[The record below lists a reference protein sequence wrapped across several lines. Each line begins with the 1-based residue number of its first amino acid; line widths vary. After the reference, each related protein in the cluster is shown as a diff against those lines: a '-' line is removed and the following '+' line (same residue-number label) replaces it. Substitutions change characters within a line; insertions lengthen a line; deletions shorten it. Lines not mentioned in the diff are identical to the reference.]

1 MTTKTVTTSPVP
13 AFTGKGK
20 AARAAAFASISH
32 LAFAE
37 ATSRAASIDNMR
49 AVLGNAPSEAEVK
62 ACKSRWTIGRV
73 AFRLPASKV
82 PLVSTEAQRLA
93 RAEDL
98 VQHYAAPAKEGA
110 AARKLRA
117 GQKGRRTIAEQK
129 IVRAAEEACSVFFA
143 ELGLSNA
150 KPTATRD
157 AEAKAKAKATRA
169 PSMAGS
175 GKGKAAAP
183 VKPSHA
189 ELVKPAAPL
198 TAADYVQHMQTQLS
212 ALLAFDNKHAKLRP
226 VTHGQFAEKLAELRQ
241 VGNKAANAFAEKQA
255 ADAAAKK

>member
-1 MTTKTVTTSPVP
+1 MTKIITTSPVP

-20 AARAAAFASISH
+20 AARAAAFASIAH
-32 LAFAE
+32 LAYAE

-49 AVLGNAPSEAEVK
+49 VVLGNAPSEAEVK
-62 ACKSRWTIGRV
+62 ASKSRWIIGRV

-82 PLVSTEAQRLA
+82 PLVGTEAQRLA

-98 VQHYAAPAKEGA
+98 VLHYAAPAKEGA

-157 AEAKAKAKATRA
+157 AEAKAKATRA

-175 GKGKAAAP
+175 GKGKTAAP

-189 ELVKPAAPL
+189 ELVKPAAPM
-198 TAADYVQHMQTQLS
+198 TQADYVQHMQTQLS

-226 VTHGQFAEKLAELRQ
+226 VTHGQFAEKLGELRQ

>member
-1 MTTKTVTTSPVP
+1 MTKIITASPVP
-13 AFTGKGK
+13 AFAGKGK
-20 AARAAAFASISH
+20 AARAAAFASIAH
-32 LAFAE
+32 LAYGE
-37 ATSRAASIDNMR
+37 AVSRAASIDNMR
-49 AVLGNAPSEAEVK
+49 IVLGNAPSEAEVK
-62 ACKSRWTIGRV
+62 ASKSRWIIGRV

-98 VQHYAAPAKEGA
+98 VLHYAAPAKEGA

-117 GQKGRRTIAEQK
+117 GQKGRRTAIEQR

-157 AEAKAKAKATRA
+157 AEKAKAKATRA

-183 VKPSHA
+183 TPSHA
-189 ELVKPAAPL
+189 ELVKPAAPM
-198 TAADYVQHMQTQLS
+198 TQADYVQHMQTQLS

-226 VTHGQFAEKLAELRQ
+226 VTHGQFAEKLGELRQ
-241 VGNKAANAFAEKQA
+241 LGNKAANAFAEKQA
-255 ADAAAKK
+255 ADAANKK

>member
-1 MTTKTVTTSPVP
+1 MTKTITASPVP

-20 AARAAAFASISH
+20 AARAAAFANIAH
-32 LAFAE
+32 LSFTE

-49 AVLGNAPSEAEVK
+49 AVLGSAPSEAEVK
-62 ACKSRWTIGRV
+62 ACKACWIIGRV

-98 VQHYAAPAKEGA
+98 VLHYAAPAKEGSTP
-110 AARKLRA
+110 RKLRA
-117 GQKGRRTIAEQK
+117 GQKGRRSLPEQR

-150 KPTATRD
+150 KTNAQRD
-157 AEAKAKAKATRA
+157 ASKAKATRA

-183 VKPSHA
+183 SHA

-198 TAADYVQHMQTQLS
+198 TQADYVQHMQTQLA

-226 VTHGQFAEKLAELRQ
+226 TTHNAFAEGLAALKQ
-241 VGNKAANAFAEKQA
+241 TANKAANAFAEREA
-255 ADAAAKK
+255 AAAAAKK

>member
-1 MTTKTVTTSPVP
+1 MTKTVTASPAP

-20 AARAAAFASISH
+20 AARAAAFANISH
-32 LAFAE
+32 LSYAE
-37 ATSRAASIDNMR
+37 ATSRAESIANMR
-49 AVLGNAPSEAEVK
+49 LVLGNAPSEAEVL
-62 ACKSRWTIGRV
+62 ASKSRWIIGRV

-98 VQHYAAPAKEGA
+98 VLHYAAAPKEGTTP
-110 AARKLRA
+110 RKLRA
-117 GQKGRRTIAEQK
+117 GQKGRRSAAEQK

-150 KPTATRD
+150 KTNAQRD
-157 AEAKAKAKATRA
+157 ASKAKRKLNQ
-169 PSMAGS
+169 PPVMAGS
-175 GKGKAAAP
+175 GKGKAAA
-183 VKPSHA
+183 PSHA

-198 TAADYVQHMQTQLS
+198 TQADYVQHMQTQLA

-226 VTHGQFAEKLAELRQ
+226 TTHSAFAEGLAALKQ
-241 VGNKAANAFAEKQA
+241 TANKAANAFAEREA
-255 ADAAAKK
+255 AAAAAKK

>member
-1 MTTKTVTTSPVP
+1 MTKTVTAAAAP

-20 AARAAAFASISH
+20 AARAAAFASISQ
-32 LAFAE
+32 LAYAE
-37 ATSRAASIDNMR
+37 ATSRAASIANMR
-49 AVLGNAPSEAEVK
+49 TVLGNAPSEAEVL
-62 ACKSRWTIGRV
+62 ACKSRWIIGRV

-98 VQHYAAPAKEGA
+98 VLYYAAAPKEGTTP
-110 AARKLRA
+110 RKLRA
-117 GQKGRRTIAEQK
+117 GQKGRRSAAEQK

-150 KPTATRD
+150 KTNAQRD
-157 AEAKAKAKATRA
+157 AAKADKAKRV

-175 GKGKAAAP
+175 GKGKAAT
-183 VKPSHA
+183 PSHA

-198 TAADYVQHMQTQLS
+198 TQANYVQHMQTQLA

-226 VTHGQFAEKLAELRQ
+226 TTHSAFAEGLAALKQ
-241 VGNKAANAFAEKQA
+241 TANKAANAFAEREA
-255 ADAAAKK
+255 AAAAAKK

>member
-1 MTTKTVTTSPVP
+1 MTKTITASPVP

-20 AARAAAFASISH
+20 AARAAAFASIAH
-32 LAFAE
+32 LAYGE
-37 ATSRAASIDNMR
+37 AVSRAASIDNMR
-49 AVLGNAPSEAEVK
+49 VVLGNAPSEAEVK
-62 ACKSRWTIGRV
+62 ASKSRWIIGRA

-82 PLVSTEAQRLA
+82 PLVSNEAQRLA

-98 VQHYAAPAKEGA
+98 VLHYAAPAKEGA

-117 GQKGRRTIAEQK
+117 GQKGRRTAIEQR

-157 AEAKAKAKATRA
+157 AEAMAKAKATRA

-183 VKPSHA
+183 APSHA
-189 ELVKPAAPL
+189 ELVKPAAPM
-198 TAADYVQHMQTQLS
+198 TQADYVQHMQTQLS

-226 VTHGQFAEKLAELRQ
+226 VTHGQFAEKLGELRQ
-241 VGNKAANAFAEKQA
+241 LGNKAANAFAEKQA

>member
-1 MTTKTVTTSPVP
+1 MTKTVTASPAP

-20 AARAAAFASISH
+20 AARAAAFANIAH
-32 LAFAE
+32 LSFTE

-49 AVLGNAPSEAEVK
+49 AVLGSAPSEAEVK
-62 ACKSRWTIGRV
+62 ACKARWIIGRV

-98 VQHYAAPAKEGA
+98 VLHYAAPAKEGSTP
-110 AARKLRA
+110 RKLRA
-117 GQKGRRTIAEQK
+117 GQKGRRSLPEQR

-143 ELGLSNA
+143 ELGLTNA
-150 KPTATRD
+150 QTNAQRD
-157 AEAKAKAKATRA
+157 AKAATKAKATRA

-175 GKGKAAAP
+175 GKGKATPP
-183 VKPSHA
+183 VHA

-198 TAADYVQHMQTQLS
+198 TQADYVQHMQTQLA

-226 VTHGQFAEKLAELRQ
+226 VTHGEFAERLAELRQ
-241 VGNKAANAFAEKQA
+241 IGNRAANAFAERQA
-255 ADAAAKK
+255 ADAAKK